1 MLLLN
6 PFIKDSGLAA
16 VVSQLILS
24 FLMRS
29 GFSTLTWSDRV
40 EVTRDRVGVIGWRW
54 IKWRCWSDWVEVDRM
69 EVLM

>member
-6 PFIKDSGLAA
+6 PFVGDAGLAA

-29 GFSTLTWSDRV
+29 GFSTLTLADF
-40 EVTRDRVGVIGWRW
+40 VTAAEPGTART
-54 IKWRCWSDWVEVDRM
+54 
-69 EVLM
+69 